1 MVILLGRS
9 RLEMVFI
16 LFRNEAVVTEELAM
30 SCSKRRWEA
39 VRLTENGSLS
49 CGLALDMGREDG
61 VGTLAGAFLSEE
73 ADACYKHKKG
83 GRSAHPALPGTHP
96 I

>member
-1 MVILLGRS
+1 MILFGRS

-39 VRLTENGSLS
+39 VRLTANGSLS
-49 CGLALDMGREDG
+49 CGLALDTGREGG
-61 VGTLAGAFLSEE
+61 VRTLTGAFLSGE
-73 ADACYKHKKG
+73 AGACYKHKKG
-83 GRSAHPALPGTHP
+83 G
-96 I
+96 